1 MLLKL
6 YEDGFVNYHALLTK
20 FYKQLDMTELE
31 LVVMLKVLDLYRI
44 NKKVRNSKVASEL
57 GMKKQDVEVII
68 NNLMIKK
75 IYSITIETNENG
87 LTEEKVSLESLFN
100 KVEDC
105 YKSET
110 LLKVESDLKELIA
123 SFEREFN
130 RTLTPYE
137 YNIIEE
143 FVTKDGFTIP
153 EIKSALKKAV
163 MQQKITLSYIEQLL
177 LKSRRKTLGDVE
189 ENSLDAS
196 TKKNLDKAMLF

>member
-6 YEDGFVNYHALLTK
+6 YEDGFLNYHALLMK
-20 FYKQLDMTELE
+20 FYKQLEMTEEE
-31 LVVMLKVLDLYRI
+31 LVVMLKVLDLYKI
-44 NKKVRNSKVASEL
+44 NKKVRNSKVAAEL
-57 GMKKQDVEVII
+57 GMKKQDVESII

-75 IYSITIETNENG
+75 IYAIIIETNENG

-100 KVEDC
+100 KIEDC

-110 LLKVESDLKELIA
+110 ILKVENDLKELVS

-163 MQQKITLSYIEQLL
+163 MQQKITLSFIEQLL
-177 LKSRRKTLGDVE
+177 LKSRRSMLGDD
-189 ENSLDAS
+189 NNKLDAS

>member
-6 YEDGFVNYHALLTK
+6 YEDGFLNYHALLMK
-20 FYKQLDMTELE
+20 FYKQLEMTEEE
-31 LVVMLKVLDLYRI
+31 LVVMLKVLDLYKI
-44 NKKVRNSKVASEL
+44 NKKVRNSKVAAEL
-57 GMKKQDVEVII
+57 GMKKQDVESII

-75 IYSITIETNENG
+75 IYAIIIETNENG
-87 LTEEKVSLESLFN
+87 LTEEKVFLESLFN
-100 KVEDC
+100 KIEDC

-110 LLKVESDLKELIA
+110 ILKVENDLKELVS

-163 MQQKITLSYIEQLL
+163 MQQKITLSFIEQLL
-177 LKSRRKTLGDVE
+177 LKSRRSMLGDD
-189 ENSLDAS
+189 NNKLDAS